1 MQVSYIYFIISVWSY
16 LTDSRNHVFVFSQKD
31 ENIGKLI
38 PSEIFL
44 WKMIFSLSKWD
55 VVINLISLSS
65 FDLDFA
71 NIGYENS
78 FGFWKNYGYYS
89 MGTHIQNT
97 YVW

>member
-1 MQVSYIYFIISVWSY
+1 MRFFFEKW
-16 LTDSRNHVFVFSQKD
+16 F
-31 ENIGKLI
+31 
-38 PSEIFL
+38 FL
-44 WKMIFSLSKWD
+44 LSKWD

-65 FDLDFA
+65 IDLDFA

-89 MGTHIQNT
+89 MGTQIQNT